1 VAIVTRPG
9 STARRRGAAVLAALA
24 ACLPIAACASIP
36 SSSRPQVINPS
47 VAAPPAQ
54 EADPRYAAINPQP
67 GEQPIDIVRDFLAV
81 GGSFERRHERA
92 RAYLTDAAKASW
104 TDEGGVTVLEDA
116 VYLDVR
122 RGGAEISLRA
132 QRRGVVEQDGS
143 YEPDPAAYTHPF
155 KLEKNSAGEWR
166 IANPPAG
173 VLVTRATFNAAYRP
187 YSVYFLD
194 WTRSKVVP
202 DVRFFAAG
210 RDKLPSLLV
219 GAYERGPSKW
229 LAGAVLSDLDGARLQ
244 SNVVQESDRVRV
256 YLTGLGDSADAMQPG
271 GFAQLVWTLNQLG
284 VGGVE
289 TYIDGQPV
297 QPGSGARRPLQ
308 RLTDWASFDPDAL
321 PPSTPGFYVRDG
333 VVRTTNDAAVPRPA
347 GQGDYDA
354 RSVAVSMNRRMLAVV
369 GRDSRNRPTL
379 FVGRFGAALRPVLTG
394 ASLTP
399 PSWGAS
405 DDEVWTVR
413 DGHEILVVPVVGQP
427 RSAALGALGQAGPIR
442 SLRLSRDGARVALVA
457 GPSQRA
463 SLLVGVVIRRN
474 TAARVD
480 RLRELDVGDEPV
492 SEASWSDN
500 SSLYAL
506 VRARQ
511 QDSAL
516 FALGIDGESASQ
528 LVSTT
533 GLPGPPE
540 ALAAPPQPGLPL
552 LTVAAG
558 ALWQTLASGEPWT
571 RAQREPAEA
580 AAPVY
585 PG

>member
-1 VAIVTRPG
+1 
-9 STARRRGAAVLAALA
+9 
-24 ACLPIAACASIP
+24 
-36 SSSRPQVINPS
+36 
-47 VAAPPAQ
+47 
-54 EADPRYAAINPQP
+54 
-67 GEQPIDIVRDFLAV
+67 
-81 GGSFERRHERA
+81 
-92 RAYLTDAAKASW
+92 
-104 TDEGGVTVLEDA
+104 
-116 VYLDVR
+116 
-122 RGGAEISLRA
+122 
-132 QRRGVVEQDGS
+132 
-143 YEPDPAAYTHPF
+143 
-155 KLEKNSAGEWR
+155 
-166 IANPPAG
+166 
-173 VLVTRATFNAAYRP
+173 
-187 YSVYFLD
+187 
-194 WTRSKVVP
+194 
-202 DVRFFAAG
+202 
-210 RDKLPSLLV
+210 
-219 GAYERGPSKW
+219 
-229 LAGAVLSDLDGARLQ
+229 
-244 SNVVQESDRVRV
+244 
-256 YLTGLGDSADAMQPG
+256 
-271 GFAQLVWTLNQLG
+271 
-284 VGGVE
+284 
-289 TYIDGQPV
+289 
-297 QPGSGARRPLQ
+297 
-308 RLTDWASFDPDAL
+308 
-321 PPSTPGFYVRDG
+321 
-333 VVRTTNDAAVPRPA
+333 VPRPA
-347 GQGDYDA
+347 GGGDYDA

-369 GRDSRNRPTL
+369 GRDSRDRPTL

-427 RSAALGALGQAGPIR
+427 RSAAVGALGQAGPIR

-463 SLLVGVVIRRN
+463 SLHVGVVIRQN
-474 TAARVD
+474 TAVRVD

-506 VRARQ
+506 VRAGQ

-571 RAQREPAEA
+571 RAQREPAKA